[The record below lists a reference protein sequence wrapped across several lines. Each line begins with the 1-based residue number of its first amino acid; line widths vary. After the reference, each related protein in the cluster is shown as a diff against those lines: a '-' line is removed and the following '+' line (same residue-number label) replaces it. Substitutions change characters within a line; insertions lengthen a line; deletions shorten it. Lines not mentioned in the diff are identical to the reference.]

1 MFQKISETFRKYSK
15 LIFIWFKD
23 IVSQKQ
29 RGVLKMNKQKELLLM
44 SYFRKNARESL
55 TKLSKM
61 THIPVST
68 IFDKLKEFEDTVI
81 SKHTS
86 IIDFRKL
93 GFDIKVHMMFK
104 VEKDNREE
112 FQRFLM
118 RYPQINSVFRINNG
132 YDYLVEAIFRDMKE
146 LQEFGEKVDTFSVEQ
161 KQDFFVLEDI
171 KREDFLTFK
180 TGLGVLV

>member
-1 MFQKISETFRKYSK
+1 
-15 LIFIWFKD
+15 
-23 IVSQKQ
+23 
-29 RGVLKMNKQKELLLM
+29 M

-55 TKLSKM
+55 TKLSKI

-68 IFDKLKEFEDTVI
+68 IFDKLKEFEGTVI
-81 SKHTS
+81 NKHTCLV
-86 IIDFRKL
+86 DFRKL

-104 VEKDNREE
+104 VNKDAREE
-112 FQRFLM
+112 FQNFLLNNT
-118 RYPQINSVFRINNG
+118 RINSVFRINNG

-146 LQEFGEKVDTFSVEQ
+146 LQDFSEKVEKYSVEQ

-180 TGLGVLV
+180 TGIGALV